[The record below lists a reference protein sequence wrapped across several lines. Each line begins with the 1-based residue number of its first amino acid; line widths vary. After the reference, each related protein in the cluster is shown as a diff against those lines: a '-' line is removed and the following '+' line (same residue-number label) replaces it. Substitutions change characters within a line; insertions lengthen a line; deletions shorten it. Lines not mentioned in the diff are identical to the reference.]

1 MQSPQKAP
9 GWKGYFNRYLTFA
22 LKFTEFSTSKQRGVA
37 QPGRALALGARSRRF
52 ESGRPDHQ
60 GGHMAKSNG
69 TIGILTAGG
78 DCPGLNA
85 VIRGVSKAAMHYGW
99 KVLGIQDG
107 FRGLVE
113 NRMVRIENIDVSG
126 ILTQGGTFLGSG
138 RDKPHKMPMGGKVMD
153 MTEVAVANYHKQRLD
168 CLICLGGNGTQK
180 NAYRLQKAGMNVIT
194 LPKTIDN
201 DVACTDITFGFDSA
215 MSIATEAIDRLHT
228 TATSHHRIIVCEI
241 MGHDAGWL
249 CLGAGVAGGA
259 DVILI
264 PEIPYKLDAVAESL
278 LNRRRQGKRFSI
290 LAVAEGVHPHNPDA
304 SDPPDKK
311 ASRKGLSKEEIAF
324 LKQAKSSGIHLVEE
338 PVASRIAR
346 RLQTL
351 TGVEAR
357 VTSLGH
363 VQRGGSPTA
372 FDRLLCTRLGT
383 KAGELLAAREF
394 NVMVAVKGN
403 ECVPVP
409 LSEVAGI
416 KRTVPVDHPWIKTA
430 RLVETCLGDEIV

>member
-1 MQSPQKAP
+1 
-9 GWKGYFNRYLTFA
+9 
-22 LKFTEFSTSKQRGVA
+22 
-37 QPGRALALGARSRRF
+37 
-52 ESGRPDHQ
+52 
-60 GGHMAKSNG
+60 MAKSGG

-113 NRMVRIENIDVSG
+113 NRVTPIENIDVSG
-126 ILTQGGTFLGSG
+126 ILTQGGTFLGSS
-138 RDKPHKMPMGGKVMD
+138 RDKPHKMPMGDKVMD
-153 MTEVAVANYHKQRLD
+153 MTEVAVANYDKLRLD
-168 CLICLGGNGTQK
+168 CLVCLGGNGTQK

-201 DVACTDITFGFDSA
+201 DVAGTDITFGFDSA

-228 TATSHHRIIVCEI
+228 TATSHHRIILCEI

-249 CLGAGVAGGA
+249 CLGSGIAGGA

-264 PEIPYKLDAVAESL
+264 PEIPYDLKVISESL
-278 LNRRRQGKRFSI
+278 LNRRRTGKRFSI
-290 LAVAEGVHPHNPDA
+290 IAVAEGVRSVEEVRA
-304 SDPPDKK
+304 ATKAGRKKK
-311 ASRKGLSKEEIAF
+311 A
-324 LKQAKSSGIHLVEE
+324 AKSTEHMQRAKNEGVHLVRE
-338 PVASRIAR
+338 PIAGRIAR
-346 RLQTL
+346 ELQNL

-372 FDRLLCTRLGT
+372 YDRLLCTRLGT
-383 KAGELLAAREF
+383 KVGELLAEQEF
-394 NVMVAVKGN
+394 NSLVAVKGN
-403 ECVPVP
+403 ACTPVP
-409 LSEVAGI
+409 LEKVAGK
-416 KRTVPVDHPWIKTA
+416 KRVVPVDHPWIQTA
-430 RLVETCLGDEIV
+430 RLVETCLGDEVV